1 MSEKSVTELLDSS
14 MKNLKQLVDVDTII
28 GDPIKPSEDVTIIPV
43 SKVSFGFASGGSDF
57 PSKARQD
64 MFGGGSGGGVTIQPI
79 AFLVITAD
87 GVKLLNVAGASGAD
101 KFVEMIPEVIN
112 KVSGVIKKNKENK
125 NTESEA

>member
-79 AFLVITAD
+79 AFLVITPE

-101 KFVEMIPEVIN
+101 KFVEMIPDVIN

-125 NTESEA
+125 NAESEG